1 MPPRNFLIIVVT
13 VAISVSCYTVAT
25 RNRYANLFAEALDV
39 VDAQSLAEIPREQ
52 LFGSAIEGMIRDHDP
67 YTRYLAGDMQRQ
79 FDEDIHQQFGGV
91 GMYVDRS
98 LNDATPGLTVIAVMP
113 NCPASNAG
121 LVSGDQIVSIDD
133 ESTDGT
139 TRTDAIKRLRG
150 PVAKPVIVTL
160 DRNGTMVKKTIVRD
174 VIPVDSVRGRSR
186 DGNGNWN
193 FTLPD
198 HPTIGYLYVEQ
209 FGDRTTD
216 EIRSAIESLDGQI
229 DSLIIDLR
237 DNSGGLLTAAI
248 DICDLFLPPSKMIV
262 STRGRNKRKIDD
274 HLSST
279 QPQLPMEIPIV
290 VLLNRQSASASEIV
304 AACLQDHERAIIVGE
319 QSWGKGLV
327 QTIIPLLPGQSSL
340 KLTTA
345 TYWRPSGAPIDRHDP
360 VAVETSIWGVQ
371 PDPGMGIEMSEEE
384 LIANIRWRQIGEIET
399 LIPPALRPEMR
410 LLLAG
415 SSAITN
421 VPVADEDD
429 AVPGDAV
436 PPEDG
441 ETEDGETEDGETE
454 EVATEEDAA
463 DRDLD
468 LESHVDRPLQRA
480 IEVLSDL
487 P

>member
-13 VAISVSCYTVAT
+13 VAISVACYTVAT

-98 LNDATPGLTVIAVMP
+98 PNDDEPGMTVIAVMP
-113 NCPASNAG
+113 GCPASNAG
-121 LVSGDQIVSIDD
+121 LVSGDQIVSIDG
-133 ESTDGT
+133 EATDGT
-139 TRTDAIKRLRG
+139 TRKDAIKRLRG
-150 PVAKPVIVTL
+150 PISEPVLVTL
-160 DRNGTMVKKTIVRD
+160 DRDGTMVEKTIVRD

-186 DGNGNWN
+186 DGSGNWN
-193 FTLPD
+193 FSLPN
-198 HPTIGYLYVEQ
+198 HPSIGYLYVEQ

-216 EIRSAIESLDGQI
+216 EIRSAIESLDGRV

-248 DICDLFLPPSKMIV
+248 DICDLFLTPSKMIV

-274 HLSST
+274 HRST
-279 QPQLPMEIPIV
+279 TDPLLPMEIPIV
-290 VLLNRQSASASEIV
+290 LLINRQSASASEIV
-304 AACLQDHERAIIVGE
+304 AACLQDHERAVIVGE

-345 TYWRPSGAPIDRHDP
+345 TYWRPSGVPIDRHDP

-371 PDPGMGIEMSEEE
+371 PDPGMEIEMSEEE

-399 LIPPALRPEMR
+399 LIPLELQAKMR
-410 LLLAG
+410 KLLAG
-415 SSAITN
+415 SAAITN
-421 VPVADEDD
+421 VPIADEDD
-429 AVPGDAV
+429 EV
-436 PPEDG
+436 PPEDATTD
-441 ETEDGETEDGETE
+441 ETDTEDAESDAKFADG
-454 EVATEEDAA
+454 
-463 DRDLD
+463 DLD